1 LRIAQVAPLQLR
13 IPPYQYGG
21 IERVISNLTDA
32 LVHRGHDVTLFAT
45 GDSHTAAKLSE
56 WLPYGVNFDPGVDI
70 SAHHISLLT
79 EVYRQADE
87 FDIIHSHLEHLT
99 LPFAA
104 NSKTASILTLH
115 YAPGY
120 PEFARALSMY
130 NAHYVAIS
138 HHQSASQPELSWA
151 GVVYSGINVNEFP
164 FYPEPGDY
172 LAFVGRI
179 TPKKRP
185 DYAIEIAQRAH
196 IPLKIAAQ
204 VHPKHQRYFERSIAP
219 LLDSPLIEFLGEVD
233 EPTKRELMGHALAL
247 LLPIDW
253 PEPFGM
259 VFIEALAC
267 GTPVISR
274 PCGSAPELLPE
285 GVTGFLRSTVDD
297 LVDAVHRVRS
307 ISRSGCRRYVEER
320 FSADRMAQEYE
331 RIYERVLNQQLPL
344 PATIAN
350 LDQERA

>member
-1 LRIAQVAPLQLR
+1 MRIAQIAPLQLPV
-13 IPPYQYGG
+13 PPHQYGG
-21 IERVISNLTDA
+21 IERVISNLTEA

-45 GDSHTAAKLSE
+45 GDSRTAAKLSA
-56 WLPYGVNFDPGVDI
+56 WLPRGVNFDPSVDI
-70 SAHHISLLT
+70 SAYHLSLLT
-79 EVYRQADE
+79 EVYRHADE

-104 NSKTASILTLH
+104 NSGTASVLTLH

-120 PEFARALSMY
+120 PEFARVLSMY

-138 HHQSASQPELSWA
+138 RHQSASHPKLSWA
-151 GVVYSGINVNEFP
+151 GMVYSGINVSEFP

-185 DYAIEIAQRAH
+185 DYAIEVAQRAR

-204 VHPKHQRYFERSIAP
+204 VHPKHRLYFEREIAP
-219 LLDSPLIEFLGEVD
+219 FIDSPLIEFLGEVD
-233 EPTKRELMGHALAL
+233 EPTKRELMGRALAL
-247 LLPIDW
+247 LMPIDW

-285 GVTGFLRSTVDD
+285 GVTGFLRSTVDG
-297 LVDAVHRVRS
+297 LVDAVREVKT
-307 ISRSGCRRYVEER
+307 ISRLGCRRYAEER
-320 FSADRMAQEYE
+320 FSVDRMAREYE
-331 RIYERVLNQQLPL
+331 LIYERALRQPSPL
-344 PATIAN
+344 PVTNAHY
-350 LDQERA
+350 